1 MNSLGES
8 LRFVLSGFGGRQV
21 LVVVWHP
28 SVLKASPLDACSR
41 LRLPIAEVIDNFH
54 LHRPPM
60 VWPSLGPQLAR
71 RGCRRTPSASA
82 CLLCPAVWRYYV
94 RKESDAFFADF
105 EGESRSTEPL
115 GEVSLLTVWPA
126 LRHSGE

>member
-1 MNSLGES
+1 MCDEGPGSKEHHKDVYGVNSLGES

-54 LHRPPM
+54 LHRPP
-60 VWPSLGPQLAR
+60 VKKPHCLSQGVHIICGTPGRVPWRSDLAVGP
-71 RGCRRTPSASA
+71 
-82 CLLCPAVWRYYV
+82 
-94 RKESDAFFADF
+94 F
-105 EGESRSTEPL
+105 EQPEPL
-115 GEVSLLTVWPA
+115 WRS
-126 LRHSGE
+126 